1 MNIKLAFEKI
11 LSEIDKDKKYIN
23 EEVFENTPSR
33 MEKFYKDFF
42 SGLKTDPYSFL
53 KNYIPTENNDLIIE
67 KNISFYS
74 MCEHHLLPFFGKISI
89 AYAPN
94 KKIIGFGEIIKV
106 IEAFSK
112 RPQLQE
118 RLTEDI
124 AETIFKALDCKGVY
138 ILIEAEHLCM
148 TMRGVKKPGSKI
160 ITIGTRG
167 IFEKDYNKR
176 LEISNLLKD

>member
-1 MNIKLAFEKI
+1 MKIKLAFENI
-11 LSEIDKDKKYIN
+11 LSEIDKEKKYIN
-23 EEVFENTPSR
+23 EEVLKNTPSR
-33 MEKFYKDFF
+33 MEAFYNEFF
-42 SGLKTDPYSFL
+42 SGLKIDPYKFL
-53 KNYIPTENNDLIIE
+53 ENYIPTDNNDLVIE

-89 AYAPN
+89 AYIPN

-118 RLTEDI
+118 RLSENI
-124 AETIFKALDCKGVY
+124 AETIFKGLDCKGVY

-167 IFEKDYNKR
+167 LFEKDNLKR
-176 LEISNLLKD
+176 LEITNLLKN